1 MDKRKIKALLK
12 FYKCKLKNK
21 YYNTEE
27 ERIRLEERIEHY
39 SRKLEND

>member
-1 MDKRKIKALLK
+1 MDKRKLRALLK
-12 FYKCKLKNK
+12 FYKAKLRNK